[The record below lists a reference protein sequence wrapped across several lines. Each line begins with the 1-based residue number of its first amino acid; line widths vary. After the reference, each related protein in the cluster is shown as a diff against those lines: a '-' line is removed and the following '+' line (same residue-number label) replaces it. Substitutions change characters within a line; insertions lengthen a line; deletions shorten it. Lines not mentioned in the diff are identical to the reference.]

1 MHFSVVHSLCN
12 VLSSVGAKDDALIQI
27 RRVLSELRTPFGK
40 GKLNKTHIFITF
52 YWLDV
57 QLYLCMV
64 LFEVQRR
71 VSTTTSY
78 IFYDKEKMDRI
89 VIMKE
94 DKRRNNVHSFIYEN
108 TSFILL
114 LLQLYRHISNRENPH
129 VK

>member
-1 MHFSVVHSLCN
+1 MQCFIQRWGQGRCLYTDPQSPL
-12 VLSSVGAKDDALIQI
+12 GASNTLW
-27 RRVLSELRTPFGK
+27 K

-52 YWLDV
+52 CWLDV
-57 QLYLCMV
+57 QLYLCMI